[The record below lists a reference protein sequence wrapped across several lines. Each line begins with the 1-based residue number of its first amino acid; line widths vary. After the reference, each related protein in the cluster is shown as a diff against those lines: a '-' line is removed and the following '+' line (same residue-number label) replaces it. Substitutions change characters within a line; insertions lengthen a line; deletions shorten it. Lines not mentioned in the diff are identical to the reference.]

1 MSNLNN
7 LSNQCEA
14 MIKNLLSPDNN
25 LRKNAESQLQQGLQ
39 NNQTKEEL
47 CLYCSQILL
56 NSTDLSVKIYCAI
69 IIRKIFLVNED
80 SKNDIVKTFNPE
92 NKNILKNNL
101 FNALINNIQNK
112 NLNKRISD
120 AVINV
125 FTCIYENDEKWDEL
139 LKYIIS
145 NFNLELNEN
154 NLNSIELSLYL
165 LSNVYGVAY
174 DQLKEGIPIFLNC
187 FKLYFK
193 SNILSL
199 KAKTVECIN
208 ELLCSTSSKKESKK
222 FREFIFYILETTL
235 QCLNENSTDNLKLC
249 LDSLNDL
256 TNCEPKILRK
266 SFNDIF
272 ILMGKIVENK
282 QIDDNLRE
290 ISYELLINLIE
301 QMPKI
306 IKDDE
311 EKLQSLIQSLF
322 KYAMEIEEE
331 LDEEWLTPKQT
342 TFINDE
348 FIPEH
353 KLDES
358 TSLLI
363 RLFDALDEEKI
374 LKIVS
379 NNISELI
386 QHSNEKDWKYK
397 YIAYITIAEII
408 SYVKELN
415 HIEKIIEMILNDVNN
430 NNIKIQYSA
439 LYCIAELSDE
449 HNPDFQNEYHSKVI
463 ESLLNVLNNS
473 KVLRIKLQVI
483 DALDCFIEHVTDQV
497 GAKYLQKS
505 FDVLFTIFNKD
516 DIECPCS
523 LKEGI
528 LNVVQEFID
537 ASNEEFK
544 KYAENCFK
552 ILLDYLSKILNDGS
566 NKTLIGILLETISII
581 GPLCPEIY
589 NNFLLTLVNTLIK
602 IQSTLSSYKENIG
615 NYLLS
620 SWEKIIPNL
629 LINNKEKLPEITQ
642 SLFQLLKNP
651 PEMSISNNPNKQINV
666 EDFFKEEEKDKEKD
680 KDKVTLQTSETEEF
694 TTFIEIL
701 NLILESAPSTINPNQ
716 VSELY
721 PVILNLLKYPNT
733 DIQSEIANTFS
744 HCIKSL
750 VSNNFDQNSLHSI
763 SKQYISDIVS
773 QLFKESNFSLI
784 VSLLDSI
791 REIISSVKLFL
802 TTPEINDLSEKLLQ
816 IFDKVEV
823 NRINLNKQKLDT
835 EKEIEND
842 KKTGN
847 NKIFS
852 DDEEDLDSEQDA
864 IDEIQDEIEELEEVQ
879 TSFSEFFGTLFDT
892 HKNLT
897 LEIVDK
903 FLKNYLPKY
912 FNEQSSTFEKKL
924 GVLIIDDMAEF
935 LQQDLLGNIWTDIAK
950 IMITYSTHKDYELRN
965 AAAYGLGIFAK
976 FTKNNFKSYEND
988 LLNSIINAMT
998 FPSDIPK
1005 ADKEDMKFA
1014 KDNAVSALGKVI
1026 KYHWNE
1032 LNDLNK
1038 YLDIWI
1044 NSLPITQDHTEGK
1057 LNNKFLMEKLREDPN
1072 IILGDGNKNL
1082 SHIIVVLSK
1091 AYNSEDS
1098 EDDTNKL
1105 IEQFANGVLSNQ
1117 EFKSVLD
1124 KVVSEHKK
1132 GKTLNKIKGLFKLDN
1147 DTNK

>member
-358 TSLLI
+358 TSLL
-363 RLFDALDEEKI
+363 I

>member
-1 MSNLNN
+1 M
-7 LSNQCEA
+7 
-14 MIKNLLSPDNN
+14 
-25 LRKNAESQLQQGLQ
+25 
-39 NNQTKEEL
+39 
-47 CLYCSQILL
+47 
-56 NSTDLSVKIYCAI
+56 
-69 IIRKIFLVNED
+69 
-80 SKNDIVKTFNPE
+80 
-92 NKNILKNNL
+92 
-101 FNALINNIQNK
+101 
-112 NLNKRISD
+112 
-120 AVINV
+120 
-125 FTCIYENDEKWDEL
+125 DEL

-165 LSNVYGVAY
+165 LSNIYGVAY
-174 DQLKEGIPIFLNC
+174 DQLKEGIPLFLNC

-235 QCLNENSTDNLKLC
+235 QCLNEHSTENLKLC

-256 TNCEPKILRK
+256 SNCEPKILRK

-272 ILMGKIVENK
+272 ILMGKIISDKN
-282 QIDDNLRE
+282 IDDNLRE

-301 QMPKI
+301 QMPKL

-311 EKLQSLIQSLF
+311 EKLSSLIQSLF
-322 KYAMEIEEE
+322 QYSMEIEEE
-331 LDEEWLTPKQT
+331 LDEEWLTPKST

-358 TSLLI
+358 TSLLL

-397 YIAYITIAEII
+397 YIAYISIAEII
-408 SYVKELN
+408 SYVKELT
-415 HIEKIIEMILNDVNN
+415 HVEKIIEMILNDVNN
-430 NNIKIQYSA
+430 NNIKIQYAA
-439 LYCIAELSDE
+439 LYCIAELADE
-449 HNPDFQNEYHSKVI
+449 HNPDFQNEYHGKVI
-463 ESLLNVLNNS
+463 GSLLNVLNNS
-473 KVLRIKLQVI
+473 NVLRIRLQVV
-483 DALDCFIEHVTDQV
+483 DALDCFIEHVTDEV
-497 GAKYLQKS
+497 GAKYLQNS
-505 FDVLFTIFNKD
+505 FDILFTVFNED
-516 DIECPCS
+516 DTKCPCS

-544 KYAENCFK
+544 KYAEKCFS
-552 ILLDYLSKILNDGS
+552 ILLEYLKKILNDGT

-589 NNFLLTLVNTLIK
+589 KNYLLTLVNTLIK
-602 IQSTLSSYKENIG
+602 IQASLSSYKENIG

-620 SWEKIIPNL
+620 SWEKIVPNL
-629 LINNKEKLPEITQ
+629 LIDNKEKLLEVTQ
-642 SLFQLLKNP
+642 SLIELLKKP
-651 PEMSISNNPNKQINV
+651 PEMSVSNNPNYQVNV
-666 EDFFKEEEKDKEKD
+666 QEFFKEDEEKKEE
-680 KDKVTLQTSETEEF
+680 KVKPNLQTSETEEF

-701 NLILESAPSTINPNQ
+701 NLILESAPATINA
-716 VSELY
+716 SEVENLY
-721 PVILNLLKYPNT
+721 PVILSLLKYPNT
-733 DIQSEIANTFS
+733 DIQGEVANTFS
-744 HCIKSL
+744 NSIKSL
-750 VSNNFDQNSLHSI
+750 IATNCEQNALHNAA
-763 SKQYISDIVS
+763 KKYIADIVE

-802 TTPEINDLSEKLLQ
+802 TTPEINDLSEKLLK
-816 IFDKVEV
+816 IFDKVEQ
-823 NRINLNKQKLDT
+823 NRIDLNKQKLKT

-842 KKTGN
+842 KKTGD

-852 DDEEDLDSEQDA
+852 DDEEDLDSEQEA
-864 IDEIQDEIEELEEVQ
+864 IDEIQNEIEELEEVQ

-897 LEIVDK
+897 LEIVEK
-903 FLKNYLPKY
+903 FLKDYLPKY

-935 LQQDLLGNIWTDIAK
+935 LQQDLIGNIWNEILKT
-950 IMITYSTHKDYELRN
+950 MITYSNHKDYELRN

-976 FTKNNFKSYEND
+976 FTKNDFKMYEND
-988 LLNSIINAMT
+988 LLNSILNSMT
-998 FPSDIPK
+998 FPDDIPK
-1005 ADKEDMKFA
+1005 AEIEDMKFA
-1014 KDNAVSALGKVI
+1014 KDNAVSALGKTI
-1026 KYHWNE
+1026 KYHGQE

-1038 YLDIWI
+1038 YLDIWV
-1044 NSLPITQDHTEGK
+1044 NKLPITKDHTEGK
-1057 LNNKFLMEKLREDPN
+1057 LNNKFLMEILQKDPKMV
-1072 IILGDGNKNL
+1072 LGENNKNL

-1091 AYNSEDS
+1091 AYNSDDS
-1098 EDDTNKL
+1098 DDETNKL
-1105 IEQFANGVLSNQ
+1105 IEQFANGILNNN

-1132 GKTLNKIKGLFKLDN
+1132 GKTLNKIKGLFKL
-1147 DTNK
+1147 K

>member
-1 MSNLNN
+1 MNSNN
-7 LSNQCEA
+7 STIQCES

-25 LRKNAESQLQQGLQ
+25 LRKNAEIQLQQGLQ

-47 CLYCSQILL
+47 CLHCSQLLL

-69 IIRKIFLVNED
+69 IIRKIFLVNDD
-80 SKNDIVKTFNPE
+80 SKNDIIKTINPE

-101 FNALINNIQNK
+101 FNALVNNLQNK
-112 NLNKRISD
+112 NLNKKISD
-120 AVINV
+120 AIINV
-125 FTCIYENDEKWDEL
+125 FTCISENDENWDEL

-154 NLNSIELSLYL
+154 NLNAIELSLYL

-187 FKLYFK
+187 FK

-235 QCLNENSTDNLKLC
+235 QCLNEHSTENLKLC

-256 TNCEPKILRK
+256 SNCEPKILRK

-272 ILMGKIVENK
+272 ILMGKIISDKN
-282 QIDDNLRE
+282 IDDNLRE

-301 QMPKI
+301 QMPKL
-306 IKDDE
+306 IKDDD
-311 EKLQSLIQSLF
+311 EKLSNLIQSLF
-322 KYAMEIEEE
+322 KYAMEIESDI
-331 LDEEWLTPKQT
+331 DEEWLTPKAT

-358 TSLLI
+358 TSLLT
-363 RLFDALDEEKI
+363 RLFDALDEEKV

-397 YIAYITIAEII
+397 YIAYISIAEII
-408 SYVKELN
+408 SYVKELT
-415 HIEKIIEMILNDVNN
+415 HVEKIIEMILNDVNN
-430 NNIKIQYSA
+430 NNIKIQYAA

-449 HNPDFQNEYHSKVI
+449 HNPDFQNEYHGKVI
-463 ESLLNVLNNS
+463 DSLLNVLNNS

-483 DALDCFIEHVTDQV
+483 DALDCFIEHVTDEV

-505 FDVLFTIFNKD
+505 FEVLFNIFNKD
-516 DIECPCS
+516 DVECPCS

-528 LNVVQEFID
+528 LNVVQEFIE

-552 ILLDYLSKILNDGS
+552 ILLDYLSKILNDGT

-602 IQSTLSSYKENIG
+602 IQSTLSSYKENLG

-620 SWEKIIPNL
+620 CWEKIVPNL
-629 LINNKEKLPEITQ
+629 LISNKEKLPEITE
-642 SLFQLLKNP
+642 SLIQLLKNP
-651 PEMSISNNPNKQINV
+651 PEMSISNNPNIQIKV
-666 EDFFKEEEKDKEKD
+666 EEFFKEDEKEKEKD

-701 NLILESAPSTINPNQ
+701 NLILESAPATINPNQ
-716 VSELY
+716 VNDLY

-733 DIQSEIANTFS
+733 DIQSEVANTFS

-750 VSNNFDQNSLHSI
+750 VANNF
-763 SKQYISDIVS
+763 ISDIVS

-816 IFDKVEV
+816 IFDKVEQ

-852 DDEEDLDSEQDA
+852 DDEEDLDSEQEA

-897 LEIVDK
+897 LEIVEK

-950 IMITYSTHKDYELRN
+950 IMITYSNHKDYELRN

-976 FTKNNFKSYEND
+976 FTKNNFKTYEND

-1026 KYHWNE
+1026 KYHGNE
-1032 LNDLNK
+1032 LSDLNK
-1038 YLDIWI
+1038 YLDIWV

-1057 LNNKFLMEKLREDPN
+1057 LNNKFLMEILQNDPKKV
-1072 IILGDGNKNL
+1072 LGENNKNL

-1091 AYNSEDS
+1091 AYNSDDS
-1098 EDDTNKL
+1098 EEETNKL
-1105 IEQFANGVLSNQ
+1105 IEQFANGVLSNE

-1124 KVVSEHKK
+1124 KVVNEHKK
-1132 GKTLNKIKGLFKLDN
+1132 GKTLNKIKSLFKLEN
-1147 DTNK
+1147 N